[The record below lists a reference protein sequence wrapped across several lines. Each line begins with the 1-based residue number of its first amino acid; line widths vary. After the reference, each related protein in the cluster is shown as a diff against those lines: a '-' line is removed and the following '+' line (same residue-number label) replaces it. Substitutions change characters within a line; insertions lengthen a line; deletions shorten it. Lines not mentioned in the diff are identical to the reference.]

1 MLFNIFFILLYLFK
15 NSFASLTKIIFL
27 LVNGKMPTN
36 IFMNKDSIFLLFFLV
51 LTNLCIL
58 SMLYDQTAAT
68 LPYSQDF
75 AVSNDFTL
83 VNGTQPN
90 KWFYDTATGNAP
102 NSIYISNDNG
112 ATNGYNIASS
122 SLVHASIPAGTIAAR
137 PALLSFDWKAEGQT
151 AKDRL
156 RVWLVPAS
164 YTPTGG
170 TAHGTTLY
178 LTL

>member
-1 MLFNIFFILLYLFK
+1 
-15 NSFASLTKIIFL
+15 
-27 LVNGKMPTN
+27 MPTN

-58 SMLYDQTAAT
+58 SKLYDQTAAT
-68 LPYSQDF
+68 LPYSKDF

-90 KWFYDTATGNAP
+90 KWFYDTATGNAR

-122 SLVHASIPAGTIAAR
+122 YLVHAYRDFTIPIGTIAATS
-137 PALLSFDWKAEGQT
+137 ALLSFDWKAAGQT
-151 AKDRL
+151 TKDRL
-156 RVWLVPAS
+156 RVWWVRAS
-164 YTPTGG
+164 YIPTGG

-178 LTL
+178 LAL